1 MYDTLTDTFKH
12 CKTEVTEVSYSTSYP
27 ADSGED
33 YIVDGEQL
41 TLECVFT
48 GPLGTLSWWTERD
61 GSQLIFSGSPGNA
74 NIPNTVYKSRIDEQN
89 SVFTS
94 ASHQLVIT
102 VSKHQDD
109 EQEFKCSV
117 APPGSP
123 FGSDKRKPLGEI
135 LGEQCKRI
143 ITACITSFKNFI
155 NFDTICSFFICQS
168 KKIIA
173 MPL

>member
-1 MYDTLTDTFKH
+1 MYDTLTDTLKH

-33 YIVDGEQL
+33 YIVNGEQL

-48 GPLGTLSWWTERD
+48 GALGTLSWWTERD

-74 NIPNTVYKSRIDEQN
+74 NILDTVYKSRIDEQN

-117 APPGSP
+117 APPGIP
-123 FGSDKRKPLGEI
+123 FGSDKRRPLGEV

-143 ITACITSFKNFI
+143 ITACITCFKNFI
-155 NFDTICSFFICQS
+155 NLIQS
-168 KKIIA
+168 IPFLFVILRKIIA